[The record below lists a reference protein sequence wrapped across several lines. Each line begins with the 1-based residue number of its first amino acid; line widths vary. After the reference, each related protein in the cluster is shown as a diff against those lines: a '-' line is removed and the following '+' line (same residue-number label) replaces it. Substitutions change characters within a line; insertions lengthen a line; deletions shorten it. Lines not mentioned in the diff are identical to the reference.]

1 MQKPPR
7 TAVNTQIFN
16 KENQLI
22 TQQRQ
27 TIVELLRTK
36 GPLTRQQLVA
46 ETGYTRATVSALV
59 TKLKECNAVLSPDT
73 RQTEGR
79 GRPTQLLSLNRDCP
93 QYVGVAIQKL
103 RGTATIHN
111 IVHEPLL
118 SVEVPNPTGVI
129 SLEILEK
136 TVRELSVSA
145 RQRGLSLRHLQS
157 VGCAFP
163 GLLPNQRLNHL
174 PDTDSRELA
183 YAFEAFIED
192 WFGFKPVIDG
202 TARAAAL
209 AELRHRPALTDCL
222 YFRVS
227 DGVAMTQVVASNLVT
242 GTYRLAG
249 EIGHITIDPNGFDCF
264 CGKRGCLETII
275 SNPALCH
282 LAGVSST
289 YTLLQQWS
297 DGDPAVRA
305 LLTNAMRITGAE
317 LAHAA
322 LITDPGSIIVSWS
335 ITQQIPEL
343 FTILEES
350 IRDGLLPAL
359 RRSIQIEPAILPE
372 VTSCSR
378 GAAYLSALS

>member
-1 MQKPPR
+1 MKNPPK
-7 TAVNTQIFN
+7 TAVNTQHFN
-16 KENQLI
+16 EENPQP
-22 TQQRQ
+22 TPQRQ
-27 TIVELLRTK
+27 TIVNLLHTQ
-36 GPLTRQQLVA
+36 GPLTRQKLV
-46 ETGYTRATVSALV
+46 EITGYTRATVSTLV
-59 TKLKECNAVLSPDT
+59 TQLQECNALLA
-73 RQTEGR
+73 TETQKTSGR
-79 GRPTQLLSLNRDCP
+79 GRPTQLLALNRDCP
-93 QYVGVAIQKL
+93 QYIGVAIQKL

-111 IVHEPLL
+111 VIHEPLL
-118 SVEVPNPTGVI
+118 SIEVPNPSGII

-145 RQRGLSLRHLQS
+145 RQHGLNLHHLQA

-163 GLLPNQRLNHL
+163 GLLPNQRLNVL
-174 PDTDSRELA
+174 PNTDSRELA

-192 WFGFKPVIDG
+192 WFGYKPIIDG
-202 TARAAAL
+202 TARVAAL

-249 EIGHITIDPNGFDCF
+249 EIGHITIDPNGIPCF
-264 CGKRGCLETII
+264 CGKQGCLETII
-275 SNPALCH
+275 SNPALCRQSN
-282 LAGVSST
+282 VPST
-289 YTLLQQWS
+289 YVLLQEWSAGNPQVRTLLTQ
-297 DGDPAVRA
+297 
-305 LLTNAMRITGAE
+305 AMRIAGAE

-322 LITDPGSIIVSWS
+322 LITDPGSIIVSWNL
-335 ITQQIPEL
+335 TQQIPEL

-350 IRDGLLPAL
+350 IRNGLLPAL

-378 GAAYLSALS
+378 GAAYLAAMK